1 MGIARSIQDKLVTRL
16 FGRDEY
22 ESQALRTY
30 FKRQYGIEVDLYS
43 IGAFDRWRIPP
54 GTRVGRYCSIAKTA
68 RLLDANHPVDA
79 LSTHPYFYL
88 KQFKLVDEDR
98 AQIRPPVIED
108 DVWLGHNCTI
118 APSCHRIGRGAV
130 IGAGAIVM
138 NDVPPYAIMVG
149 APAKLVRYRFPADVI
164 AAIEA
169 TQWWTL
175 SKDELIDAL
184 SKAPEIATAPSRNAA
199 LQFLAGLGRSTA
211 IPGPPVSV
219 IDRKQV
225 APSMGVEAPISAHL
239 LELLQREIPDF
250 TIDDLHRPLHELKID
265 SFGLINL
272 RMGIEQSRGSQVSD
286 RLWGA
291 VERPSDMLR
300 FLGPA
305 TLEKPAATVTVKS
318 ATGAVTGQDDAILG
332 GASERRIQYI
342 NMPQMAL
349 SGLSEAWTFKEIGD
363 LHWSVLCRGLQTSS
377 AAVKDSEGD
386 RLYATFT
393 RISFTSD
400 IPLTNFRENDRLTLD
415 LEMERYGAG
424 MFFSQ
429 VAITGADGAA
439 RAQVMTTFSKFGEAG
454 ANTSLLKGQPEIPPG
469 CEIAL
474 LAEMPQ
480 FAQVYRAQRASPLPE
495 PIFET
500 EYSIVPPHDINGV
513 GLLYFAAYPIITDI
527 CAMRYGPPSMLSN
540 YSTTARDVYYFAN
553 ATPDDVLIFRVH
565 GWNESNGVLTFES
578 SLSRKSDGKL
588 MAYVATTK
596 VRATS

>member
-1 MGIARSIQDKLVTRL
+1 MGLARSIQDKLMTRL

-22 ESQALRTY
+22 ESQTLRRY
-30 FKRQYGIEVDLYS
+30 FKRQYGIEVGLYS

-54 GTRVGRYCSIAKTA
+54 GTRVGRYCSIAKSA
-68 RLLDANHPVDA
+68 RLLDANHPLDA

-88 KQFKLVDEDR
+88 KEFGVVDEDR

-138 NDVPPYAIMVG
+138 SDVPAYAIMVG
-149 APAKLVRYRFPADVI
+149 APAKLVRYRFPPDVI

-169 TQWWTL
+169 TQWWL
-175 SKDELIDAL
+175 LDKDDLIKAVANAPAIAFAPSRDEALRFLAGQGRTTAIPTTPAAPLQAGASEGPALIDA
-184 SKAPEIATAPSRNAA
+184 SAPARLIALIQGEMA
-199 LQFLAGLGRSTA
+199 
-211 IPGPPVSV
+211 
-219 IDRKQV
+219 
-225 APSMGVEAPISAHL
+225 
-239 LELLQREIPDF
+239 DF
-250 TIDDLHRPLHELKID
+250 TVSDLDRPLHELDID

-272 RMGIEQSRGSQVSD
+272 RMGIEQSRGFQISD
-286 RLWGA
+286 LLWGA
-291 VERPSDMLR
+291 VETPSDMLQ
-300 FLGPA
+300 FLGGGTPQR
-305 TLEKPAATVTVKS
+305 L
-318 ATGAVTGQDDAILG
+318 AVTHVASPTESLTPARNDAVLG
-332 GASERRIQYI
+332 GASERRIQHI

-349 SGLSEAWTFKEIGD
+349 SGLSEAWAFKEIGD

-377 AAVKDSEGD
+377 ADVKDSEGD

-400 IPLTNFRENDRLTLD
+400 IPLTSFHENDCLTLD
-415 LEMERYGAG
+415 VEMERFGAG
-424 MFFSQ
+424 MFFSR
-429 VAITGADGAA
+429 ASIAGADGVA

-454 ANTSLLKGQPEIPPG
+454 ANTSLLKGQPQIPPG

-474 LAEMPQ
+474 LPEMPQ
-480 FAQVYRAQRASPLPE
+480 FAQVYRAQRASPLPD

-513 GLLYFAAYPIITDI
+513 GLLYFAAYPIIIDI
-527 CAMRYGPPSMLSN
+527 CAMRYGPPSMLSR

-553 ATPDDVLIFRVH
+553 TTPDDILIFRVH
-565 GWNESNGVLTFES
+565 GWNEADGLLIFES

-588 MAYVATTK
+588 MAYVSTTK
-596 VRATS
+596 KKVAG